1 MRPRRSYTFGLCL
14 LAVLL
19 LASPATTY
27 GLKAKSSEP
36 KRELSLRPKS
46 PAQRSRSLRYP
57 WDGQLVRGM
66 SLAESTFVRH
76 LPESVSAGRFYGTWQ
91 LVQLL
96 GRGARRV
103 AQRFPGA
110 RLTIGE
116 LSSRAGG
123 DIHGHRSHESGRD
136 ADLGFYRRRSDGSVY
151 TGNQKFVELDAHG
164 RGLAPNGGLR
174 FDAVRNWELIA
185 KLVSDDDA
193 RVQFIFVARGLRQ
206 LLLQAAVKRKAP
218 AALIERAGAVM
229 IEPGHGN
236 PHRSHFHVRIYCPPT
251 DRPLCRDVAPFWGW
265 YPGAPAPTQL
275 ATTASAIPLGPLA
288 IAP

>member
-1 MRPRRSYTFGLCL
+1 MGLRRSYTIGLCL
-14 LAVLL
+14 LSVLL
-19 LASPATTY
+19 LVSPATTH
-27 GLKAKSSEP
+27 GLKAKPPEL

-46 PAQRSRSLRYP
+46 AAQRSRSVRFP

-66 SLAESTFVRH
+66 AIGESTFVRH
-76 LPESVSAGRFYGTWQ
+76 LPECVTSGRFFGTWQ

-110 RLTIGE
+110 KLTVGE
-116 LSSRAGG
+116 LSSRVGG
-123 DIHGHRSHESGRD
+123 DIDGHRSHESGRD
-136 ADLGFYRRRSDGSVY
+136 ADVGFYMRRSDGSVY
-151 TGNQKFVELDAHG
+151 TGNQKFVEFDANG

-174 FDAVRNWELIA
+174 FDAVRNWELVS

-206 LLLQAAVKRKAP
+206 LLLQAAVKRKASP
-218 AALIERAGAVM
+218 ELIERAGAVM
-229 IEPGHGN
+229 VEPGHGN

-251 DRPLCRDVAPFWGW
+251 DRPGCRDVGPFWGW
-265 YPGAPAPTQL
+265 YPGVPAATQL
-275 ATTASAIPLGPLA
+275 ATAAAAAPLGPLT
-288 IAP
+288 ITQ